1 MPWPPFQTPG
11 ESHRQM
17 AVALPSGV
25 LRDKGTGHGLW
36 VDPGQMHTLAVLSVV
51 VEATE
56 AKLGGGE

>member
-1 MPWPPFQTPG
+1 
-11 ESHRQM
+11 M

-51 VEATE
+51 VGATE